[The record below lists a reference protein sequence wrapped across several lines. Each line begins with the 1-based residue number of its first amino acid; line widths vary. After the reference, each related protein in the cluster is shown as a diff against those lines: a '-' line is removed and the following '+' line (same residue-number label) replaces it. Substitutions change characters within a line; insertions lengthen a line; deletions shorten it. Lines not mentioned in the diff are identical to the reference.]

1 MVNNN
6 YYKILAAAFYYN
18 SGTTSTPFFAIDIE
32 GNSRQISRHK
42 NGTLATGYGEIPSY
56 IIEAGLFKGLNK
68 ALPQGD
74 GASLYNRVIY
84 GDGIE
89 APSADDT
96 FLSGNQ
102 VTNFSI
108 SSQTTTCKGTDAG
121 VMIEHSEIIQNTGSS
136 SITIS
141 EVAYIDYVYCGGKY
155 YNFLLDRTLLDEP
168 ITVEAGNTGT
178 ITYQLTFNIIPT

>member
-6 YYKILAAAFYYN
+6 YYKILAAAFYYD
-18 SGTTSTPFFAIDIE
+18 STTITPFFAKDIE
-32 GNSRQISRHK
+32 GISRQIYRHN
-42 NGTLATGYGEIPSY
+42 NGFLATGNGQ
-56 IIEAGLFKGLNK
+56 IISKVIENGYFKGLNK
-68 ALPQGD
+68 ALPQGT
-74 GASLYNRVIY
+74 GASIYNRIIY
-84 GDGIE
+84 GDGSK
-89 APSADDT
+89 ATSADDT

-102 VTNFSI
+102 VTSFSI